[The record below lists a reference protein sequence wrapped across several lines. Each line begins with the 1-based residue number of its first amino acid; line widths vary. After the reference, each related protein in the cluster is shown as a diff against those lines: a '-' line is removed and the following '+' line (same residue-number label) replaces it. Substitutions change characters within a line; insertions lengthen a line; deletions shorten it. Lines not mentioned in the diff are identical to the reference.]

1 MPGQRESLGGPLPFL
16 FCAGPGTY
24 SKPVEPFHDTR
35 KKKANMTQRRLP
47 GIESLGISYDVNGYY
62 ADVRSLQVLEPL
74 FTFQFANYNPG
85 AGGESSVLEVYG
97 TLFYYPPVISAVTV
111 EVSEVATGTTFSVT
125 DRQVQ
130 VNTSGE
136 VEGWYEGF
144 KGSVTASFD
153 QSYRTSASFY
163 MLTQMGI
170 NQAYTMSLP
179 TPSILAA
186 NYLTPEAQKDINDES
201 TSPATLVARY
211 GAFFLHGGI
220 WGGTLNYSQ
229 SISVYSVDTE
239 TKASAAISANYM
251 NFISAT
257 VRTGVQV
264 DNIASTTQ
272 SDGHFECKGG
282 NPSQLTQGWQAWSQD
297 LTANGS
303 YVLVNFDSRSLMPI
317 SVLASAKSRQQEIAD
332 YIRGLSN
339 GPMAYLTS
347 FKRSGTQVGTVT
359 NGKSSTTPQITL
371 KVASTTQLIVGI
383 SMAATKSKVTRL
395 AFKVL
400 DLTDNS
406 LDWLTSDG
414 SIYNVSNYQRTVD
427 LTVPDSSGNTP
438 GRAVAA
444 TGCGFTVTDGK
455 VSDMVVYYQN
465 LVPADT
471 SAKPSFL
478 EATVNYVHSGD
489 KNHTSNKTEVSFQPG
504 DGNRAVL
511 TGLALKCD
519 SDNMDFMEIWQDNL
533 VAVQVSA
540 QHAAQEEAAHHG

>member
-1 MPGQRESLGGPLPFL
+1 MG
-16 FCAGPGTY
+16 
-24 SKPVEPFHDTR
+24 
-35 KKKANMTQRRLP
+35 TQRRLP

-62 ADVRSLQVLEPL
+62 ADTRSLQFREPL
-74 FTFQFANYNPG
+74 FTFQFASYDP
-85 AGGESSVLEVYG
+85 ASGGDMVEIYG
-97 TLFYYPPVISAVTV
+97 TPFYYPSTISAVAV
-111 EVSEVATGTTFSVT
+111 EISEVATGTTFSVT

-153 QSYRTSASFY
+153 QSYRKSASFY
-163 MLTQMGI
+163 MLTQMGL
-170 NQAYTMSLP
+170 NRAYAMSLP
-179 TPSILAA
+179 PPAVLARD
-186 NYLTPEAQKDINDES
+186 YLTPAAQKDINDAS
-201 TSPATLVARY
+201 TPPATLVQRY
-211 GAFFLHGGI
+211 GAFFLNGGT

-229 SISVYSVDTE
+229 SISVYSVETE
-239 TKASAAISANYM
+239 TKASATISANYL

-264 DNIASTTQ
+264 DNISSTTQ

-303 YVLVNFDSRSLMPI
+303 YVLVDFDSRSLVPI
-317 SVLASAKSRQQEIAD
+317 SMLASTAARQQEIET

-339 GPMAYLTS
+339 QPMAYLTS
-347 FKRSGTQVGTVT
+347 FKRSGSPVGTVT
-359 NGKSSTTPQITL
+359 NGKSSTTPQLTL
-371 KVASTTQLIVGI
+371 KATSDTQLIVGI

-406 LDWLTSDG
+406 LDWITSDG

-427 LTVPDSSGNTP
+427 LTVPDSTGHTP

-455 VSDMVVYYQN
+455 VSCMVVYYQN

-471 SAKPSFL
+471 SAKPTFL
-478 EATVNYVHSGD
+478 EPMVNVARSGD
-489 KNHTSNKTEVSFQPG
+489 KNHTSNNTEVSFQPG
-504 DGNRAVL
+504 NGNRAVL

-533 VAVQVSA
+533 IAIQVTA
-540 QHAAQEEAAHHG
+540 QHAAEEEAAHHG